1 MLFIPILCIR
11 FTRFRGS
18 SVCAPDT
25 DLDLATQVTP
35 SHWSSQ
41 SQTMATPGS
50 ASSDSAAGILAIP
63 ASAGQPVR
71 PSPRKTKDTPDPT
84 SCPRRRT
91 HGHTKAH
98 ASGAASIA
106 LNSIFGKNFA
116 FDDTTE
122 LPFGIPMRHFESFD
136 AAADEAAISRMY
148 GGIHYRSAVEVGVQ
162 QGRSLG
168 NYVVANLTMKSK

>member
-1 MLFIPILCIR
+1 MWLGKTGNWKDCSKSVIR
-11 FTRFRGS
+11 
-18 SVCAPDT
+18 
-25 DLDLATQVTP
+25 L
-35 SHWSSQ
+35 
-41 SQTMATPGS
+41 
-50 ASSDSAAGILAIP
+50 
-63 ASAGQPVR
+63 
-71 PSPRKTKDTPDPT
+71 
-84 SCPRRRT
+84 
-91 HGHTKAH
+91 
-98 ASGAASIA
+98 IA
-106 LNSIFGKNFA
+106 LNSLFGTNFA